1 MTPLLALLRVTPEQ
15 PVAVIQVTK
24 YSDKNKNK
32 KTNKKEFDFRSK
44 NKGGILKQNP

>member
-24 YSDKNKNK
+24 YSDKKIKNK
-32 KTNKKEFDFRSK
+32 IKIIK
-44 NKGGILKQNP
+44 